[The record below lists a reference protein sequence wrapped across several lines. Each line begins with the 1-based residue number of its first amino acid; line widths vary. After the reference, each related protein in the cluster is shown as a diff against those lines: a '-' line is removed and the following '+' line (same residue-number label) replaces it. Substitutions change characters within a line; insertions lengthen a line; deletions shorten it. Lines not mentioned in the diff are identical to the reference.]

1 MVPPGLEEMTDDDQR
16 RTRALGALAAFRFAP
31 SCFSQPIVLRH
42 RLERT
47 QEIPP
52 LGGDLPAVA
61 IAKHVAA
68 GENIDGLNPSGK
80 TPIRALHSGPLVARM
95 AMSLLSEAVV
105 ALPLS

>member
-1 MVPPGLEEMTDDDQR
+1 
-16 RTRALGALAAFRFAP
+16 
-31 SCFSQPIVLRH
+31 
-42 RLERT
+42 
-47 QEIPP
+47 
-52 LGGDLPAVA
+52 VA

-95 AMSLLSEAVV
+95 AMSLLSESVV